1 MEDNAA
7 PQPSDTNNPGG
18 NHSAGPGA
26 SEHSTEHSAGRSL
39 VAFARPAL
47 IAGAVIAVICI
58 GLLIVIFALDSF
70 NATAYSVTGKSV
82 NDATDEARDIRDL
95 YSGARIG
102 GIIALVISCVVA
114 LAAAVVLYLNRGSAP
129 TDEDDDGEDYDLDD
143 LTGR

>member
-7 PQPSDTNNPGG
+7 PQPSDTNDPGG
-18 NHSAGPGA
+18 NDSAGPGA
-26 SEHSTEHSAGRSL
+26 SEHAAEHSSGQSL

-47 IAGAVIAVICI
+47 IAGAVIALICVA
-58 GLLIVIFALDSF
+58 LLIVIFALDSF
-70 NATAYSVTGKSV
+70 NAAAYSVTGKSV

-102 GIIALVISCVVA
+102 GIIALVISGVVA
-114 LAAAVVLYLNRGSAP
+114 LAAAVVLYLKRGTAP

>member
-26 SEHSTEHSAGRSL
+26 SEHSAGRSL

-102 GIIALVISCVVA
+102 GIIALVISGVVA
-114 LAAAVVLYLNRGSAP
+114 LAAAIVLYLNRGSAP

>member
-1 MEDNAA
+1 
-7 PQPSDTNNPGG
+7 
-18 NHSAGPGA
+18 
-26 SEHSTEHSAGRSL
+26 
-39 VAFARPAL
+39 L

-70 NATAYSVTGKSV
+70 NAAAYSVTGKSV
-82 NDATDEARDIRDL
+82 NDPTDEARDIRDL
-95 YSGARIG
+95 YSGVRIG
-102 GIIALVISCVVA
+102 GIIALVISGVVA

>member
-1 MEDNAA
+1 
-7 PQPSDTNNPGG
+7 
-18 NHSAGPGA
+18 
-26 SEHSTEHSAGRSL
+26 
-39 VAFARPAL
+39 L

-102 GIIALVISCVVA
+102 GIIALVISGVVA
-114 LAAAVVLYLNRGSAP
+114 LAASIVLYLNRGSAP